1 CSADDLHDVFVSWN
15 AGPLSGFPEGS
26 APAAPRT
33 GCQYRDD
40 LHRGGGS
47 GSVPL
52 LIGAAVLMQMGVQG
66 AWGVIPV
73 HLNELAADSA
83 RGLIPGFAYQ
93 LGILFA
99 SPTNNVEFALC
110 QHFGYQWALASFEV
124 VTIVALAV
132 LLWRGAE
139 AHGKSFVNL

>member
-1 CSADDLHDVFVSWN
+1 
-15 AGPLSGFPEGS
+15 
-26 APAAPRT
+26 
-33 GCQYRDD
+33 
-40 LHRGGGS
+40 
-47 GSVPL
+47 
-52 LIGAAVLMQMGVQG
+52 MQMGVQG

-99 SPTNNVEFALC
+99 APTNNIEFALRTK
-110 QHFGYQWALASFEV
+110 FGYQWALTSFEV
-124 VTIVALAV
+124 VTIVGLAV

-139 AHGKSFVNL
+139 AHGKSFVNPV